1 MSMLLEKGVW
11 TRRFIATAIIQGLL
25 VVILTLAVVVGQ
37 MYVKPEVSRVIAF
50 GSAGMWFT
58 MGYIMYI
65 VIGVIGTAVS
75 ALFYHYL
82 ENTLGLAYKGIA
94 RYLAVLHLVLMN
106 VGIVGAT
113 WLMMY
118 GGYEGAKVMLPTN
131 VGGLG
136 LTAAEAHEILAPFV
150 TPIAAFIIVLAVGVI
165 LGGVGFIMT
174 YRTANASKAE

>member
-1 MSMLLEKGVW
+1 MLLEKGIW

-37 MYVKPEVSRVIAF
+37 IYVKPEVSRVIAF

-106 VGIVGAT
+106 VGIAGAT

-118 GGYEGAKVMLPTN
+118 GGYEGAKAMLPTN

-136 LTAAEAHEILAPFV
+136 LTAAEAHKILAPFV

-165 LGGVGFIMT
+165 LGGVGFVMT
-174 YRTANASKAE
+174 YRTAKASKAE

>member
-1 MSMLLEKGVW
+1 MGVW
-11 TRRFIATAIIQGLL
+11 AKRFMGAAIIQGLL
-25 VVILTLAVVVGQ
+25 AVILTLAIIFGQ

-65 VIGVIGTAVS
+65 LVGVIGVGVS

-82 ENTLGLAYKGIA
+82 EYTLATPYKGIA
-94 RYLAVLHLVLMN
+94 KYLAMLHLVMMN
-106 VGIVGAT
+106 VGIAGST

-118 GGYEGAKVMLPTN
+118 GGYNGAKAMLPVE

-136 LTAAEAHEILAPFV
+136 LNAAAAHEILAPLIM
-150 TPIAAFIIVLAVGVI
+150 PIAAFIII
-165 LGGVGFIMT
+165 LVAGIIAGGVGFIVT
-174 YRTANASKAE
+174 YRRVEATIKK

>member
-1 MSMLLEKGVW
+1 MSNINGVW
-11 TRRFIATAIIQGLL
+11 TKRFIGAAIIQGLL
-25 VVILTLAVVVGQ
+25 VVMLTLAIIFGQ

-58 MGYIMYI
+58 MGYVMYI
-65 VIGVIGTAVS
+65 LVGVIGVGVS

-82 ENTLGLAYKGIA
+82 ENTLGLSYKGIA
-94 RYLAVLHLVLMN
+94 KYLAVLHLIMMN

-118 GGYEGAKVMLPTN
+118 GGYEGAKAMLPVE

-136 LTAAEAHEILAPFV
+136 LTAAEAHGILAPLIM
-150 TPIAAFIIVLAVGVI
+150 PIAVFILVLVIGVI
-165 LGGVGFIMT
+165 LGGVGFITT
-174 YRTANASKAE
+174 YRRVKELVKK